1 MAAKKAIILVE
12 DMYEDPE
19 FWYPYYRLQEDGLE
33 VTIVAP
39 EKNHTYVSKHGY
51 PVTSEATP
59 ADIKIED
66 YAVVVVPGGYAPD
79 KLRRYE
85 PILDLLRQAD
95 SKGLI
100 IASICHAA
108 WVSISAGITESKQ
121 MTCVAAIKDDLVN
134 SGAEYVDE
142 PLVTDGNIITSRF
155 PADLPVFVK
164 GILEAAKTHTA

>member
-1 MAAKKAIILVE
+1 MATKKAIIFVE
-12 DMYEDPE
+12 DNYEDPE
-19 FWYPYYRLQEDGLE
+19 FWYPYYRLQEDGFD
-33 VTIVAP
+33 VTVVAP
-39 EKNHTYVSKHGY
+39 EKKHTYTSKHGY
-51 PVTSEATP
+51 PVTSEAKP
-59 ADIKIED
+59 GDIKIKD

-85 PILDLLRQAD
+85 PILDLLREAD
-95 SKGLI
+95 NNGLI

-108 WVSISAGITESKQ
+108 WVSISAGITKGKR

-142 PLVTDGNIITSRF
+142 PLVTDGNIVTSRF

-164 GILEAAKTHTA
+164 GILEAAKTRTA